1 MNLLEIQSYTNDFN
15 KLQQDI
21 ENLNFEIKELLLQKA
36 DKEERNRNQ
45 FQKRLLEIKKIEEN
59 IKSKMDNKYF
69 KFIKHYDFLDAK
81 EKNITL
87 YNMEINEELGCLT
100 RRVNTEQEISPN
112 EIQFSNDKK
121 ILHYF
126 FKNSDISNA
135 IYYSFYRVAGNGL
148 PIVPKHIYI
157 RYKEHMDNLYE
168 PYFRYYNRNNKKSF
182 VTTVL
187 FEPKKINEVIF
198 EFEHPINTEN
208 ASCKL
213 LSRSYSD
220 NNKVDIL
227 IENPYKIKTFNITKK
242 SSEVIPLIFQYTE
255 DGFTFKDITFSKEL
269 EGIIPLEK
277 NRAFTLRILSDND
290 KLIAKKEKTIEFEEK
305 FSKEIHTGFGIYQLP
320 LGEKISFETIEII
333 FPTSSVE
340 KIKNDLGENHKI
352 VEKFLNEKEQI
363 YFLLKNFLKTNSEN
377 KRNEKL
383 KYVDNINILQSDN
396 DLANFF
402 FDKNTN
408 TLCTSSFFD
417 KYPFFIKYQHQK
429 ENEDFSQNY
438 FTNILFEFSLKG

>member
-15 KLQQDI
+15 KLQQEI
-21 ENLNFEIKELLLQKA
+21 ENLNFEIKKLLLQKA
-36 DKEERNRNQ
+36 DKEERNKNQ

-59 IKSKMDNKYF
+59 VKAKMDNKYF

-100 RRVNTEQEISPN
+100 RRVNTEQEISPD
-112 EIQFSNDKK
+112 EVHFSNDKK
-121 ILHYF
+121 TLRYL

-135 IYYSFYRVAGNGL
+135 IYYSFYVAGNGL

-157 RYKEHMDNLYE
+157 RYKEHVDNLYE

-198 EFEHPINTEN
+198 EFEQPINREN

-213 LSRSYSD
+213 LSRNYSD

-227 IENPYKIKTFNITKK
+227 IENPYKVKTFNITKK
-242 SSEVIPLIFQYTE
+242 SSEVIPFIFQYTE
-255 DGFTFKDITFSKEL
+255 DGFNFKDIVFSKEL

-277 NRAFTLRILSDND
+277 SGMFTLRILSDND
-290 KLIAKKEKTIEFEEK
+290 KLIAKKEKTIEFGEK
-305 FSKEIHTGFGIYQLP
+305 FSEEIHSGFGIYQLP
-320 LGEKISFETIEII
+320 LGEKISFETLEII
-333 FPTSSVE
+333 FATSSVE
-340 KIKNDLGENHKI
+340 KMKQDLGTNKNLI
-352 VEKFLNEKEQI
+352 EKFLNEKEQI
-363 YFLLKNFLKTNSEN
+363 HHLSKNFLKTNSEN
-377 KRNEKL
+377 KRNENL
-383 KYVDNINILQSDN
+383 KYIDNINILQSDN
-396 DLANFF
+396 NLASFF

-408 TLCTSSFFD
+408 TLHAPSFFD